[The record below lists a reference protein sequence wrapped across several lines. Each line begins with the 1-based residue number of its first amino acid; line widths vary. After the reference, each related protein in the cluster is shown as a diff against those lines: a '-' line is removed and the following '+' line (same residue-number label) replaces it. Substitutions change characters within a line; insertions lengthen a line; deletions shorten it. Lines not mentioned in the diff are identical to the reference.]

1 MNEGERIDQTSPS
14 EGGVSMRSKSY
25 NFLLGLSRKLGN
37 VATKSFVDVRHFLN
51 QEVPLPSSE
60 RFFQSMPQ
68 ILKLRHEDRKDIQY
82 AKQAKSAEQLKRV
95 VQQSQEI
102 LASANTVFPITL
114 FPDTIFLDRT
124 KVTIIRRSF
133 FWSANVMSIRIQDI
147 LNVSVSVGPLFA
159 SLTVASRVMSTID
172 HFEVHNLWRSDAVHL
187 KHIIQGYVITQN
199 NKLDTSHLSKRELIQ
214 TLEDLGHDR
223 NTSY

>member
-1 MNEGERIDQTSPS
+1 MNEGERIGQTSPS
-14 EGGVSMRSKSY
+14 EGGMSMRSKSY

-37 VATKSFVDVRHFLN
+37 TATKSFVEVRHFLN

-68 ILKLRHEDRKDIQY
+68 ILKLRHDDKKDSLS
-82 AKQAKSAEQLKRV
+82 KQAKSAEQLKKV
-95 VQQSQEI
+95 VEQSQEV

-147 LNVSVSVGPLFA
+147 LNVSVSVGPVFA
-159 SLTVASRVMSTID
+159 SLSIASRVMSTVD
-172 HFEVHNLWRSDAVHL
+172 HFEVHHLWRSDAVHL
-187 KHIIQGYVITQN
+187 KHIIQGYVITQTS
-199 NKLDTSHLSKRELIQ
+199 KLDTTHLSKKELIQ
-214 TLEDLGHDR
+214 TLEELGHDR